1 MSDRHPSC
9 IHSTGHHNSMTQGSA
24 ASACTCE
31 ECSRYKVMPSSEQT
45 SYSSRDLEQQPTT
58 TMSSNSASR
67 RGGDPFSNSTSTS
80 SSSPPTTYL
89 ARRSSTVLSGSSSG
103 SLTGD
108 TATSPRMMQPAGFGL
123 TSKTMKGGIISPPQR
138 RSSLEFH
145 NRERSFQQHSTACD
159 CGGSGVG
166 CGCSFTC
173 SC

>member
-9 IHSTGHHNSMTQGSA
+9 IHSTAHHNSMTQGSA

-31 ECSRYKVMPSSEQT
+31 ECSRYKVMPSSFSEQS

-67 RGGDPFSNSTSTS
+67 RGGDPYATSTSTS

-89 ARRSSTVLSGSSSG
+89 TRRSSTGISGSSSG

-123 TSKTMKGGIISPPQR
+123 ASRT
-138 RSSLEFH
+138 
-145 NRERSFQQHSTACD
+145 
-159 CGGSGVG
+159 
-166 CGCSFTC
+166 
-173 SC
+173 

>member
-31 ECSRYKVMPSSEQT
+31 ECSRYKVMPVSYEQF
-45 SYSSRDLEQQPTT
+45 SAPNDLEQQHFSVSV
-58 TMSSNSASR
+58 SSNTDSR
-67 RGGDPFSNSTSTS
+67 RDPSSTSTS
-80 SSSPPTTYL
+80 SFPPQTTYL
-89 ARRSSTVLSGSSSG
+89 TRRSSNIQTSSSG
-103 SLTGD
+103 NQSGD
-108 TATSPRMMQPAGFGL
+108 TATSPRTRQPAGFGSR
-123 TSKTMKGGIISPPQR
+123 TNASGISPPQR

-166 CGCSFTC
+166 CGCSYTC
-173 SC
+173 NC

>member
-24 ASACTCE
+24 ASTCTCE
-31 ECSRYKVMPSSEQT
+31 DCSRYKVMPSFNEQF
-45 SYSSRDLEQQPTT
+45 SASNDLEQQHYSTSC
-58 TMSSNSASR
+58 SSNTDSR
-67 RGGDPFSNSTSTS
+67 RDPSSTAT

-89 ARRSSTVLSGSSSG
+89 ARRSSTVKNPNSANQS
-103 SLTGD
+103 GD
-108 TATSPRMMQPAGFGL
+108 TATSPRMQPAGFGL
-123 TSKTMKGGIISPPQR
+123 ASRSGGIGLPQR

-166 CGCSFTC
+166 CGCAFTC
-173 SC
+173 DC